1 MNNLHDEE
9 ASEARLRG
17 CQCVECVQKRK
28 DKEILKLS
36 TLICD
41 KCNQSFEYED
51 DGETFACMP
60 DGEVVGSCW
69 YCSNCCGDDEK

>member
-1 MNNLHDEE
+1 MNKMKSIQKKMNLKPREN
-9 ASEARLRG
+9 
-17 CQCVECVQKRK
+17 KIK
-28 DKEILKLS
+28 MTLS

-41 KCNQSFEYED
+41 NCNQSFEYED

-69 YCSNCCGDDEK
+69 YCSDCCFEIENRNE